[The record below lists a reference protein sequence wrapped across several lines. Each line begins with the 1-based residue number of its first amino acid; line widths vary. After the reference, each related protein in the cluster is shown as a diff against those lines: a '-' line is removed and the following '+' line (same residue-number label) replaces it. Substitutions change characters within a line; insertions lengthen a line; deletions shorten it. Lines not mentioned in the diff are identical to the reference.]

1 MGLYD
6 KSPFFLVVGRR
17 VKKRYKALR
26 GTRDVLPDEA
36 ARWQFLEGTARS
48 VFARYGFREI
58 RTPIFEATELFARSV
73 GEASDIVRK
82 EMYTFERG
90 EDSMTLRPENTAS
103 VVRAFVEHSMFRN
116 VATGYPE
123 RYYYIGPMFRHERP
137 QKGRQRQF
145 HQIGVEVLGAA
156 EPLVDAETI
165 QMVDVFLE
173 ELGIDARE
181 LVIGSVGDET
191 CRPGF
196 KTALKEWLE
205 PRLDQLCEDCGRR
218 FEENPL
224 RVFDCKVEQ
233 DQRLLAQAPV
243 VLDMLCGPCQEH
255 FEEVRR
261 ILDRYGIRYRVEPR
275 LVRGLDYYERTV
287 FEVLSD
293 RLGSQNAILGGGRY
307 DGLVEELGGPSIP
320 GLGFAM
326 GMERTILLLPDER
339 GAQFAFDVALVSLGS
354 EGAQAIVEMAQ
365 RLRGAGLRVI
375 APVVGRPMGAQ
386 LRRADKVRARFAAF
400 VGADEIASGKYGFKN
415 MRTGDQES
423 LDEATIIAR
432 CGDNDE

>member
-1 MGLYD
+1 LYD
-6 KSPFFLVVGRR
+6 KSPIFQPIGRR
-17 VKKRYKALR
+17 VTKRYKALR

-36 ARWQFLEGTARS
+36 SRWQFVEGTARR

-103 VVRAFVEHSMFRN
+103 VVRAFVEHSKFRN

-145 HQIGVEVLGAA
+145 HQIGVEVLGAP

-165 QMVDVFLE
+165 QMVDAFLE
-173 ELGIDARE
+173 ELGIVGRE
-181 LVIGSVGDET
+181 LVIGSVGDAL

-196 KTALKEWLE
+196 KAALKKWLE
-205 PRLDQLCEDCGRR
+205 PRLDQLCEDCRRR

-224 RVFDCKVEQ
+224 RVFDCKVPE
-233 DQRLLAQAPV
+233 DQKLLSEAPV

-255 FEEVRR
+255 FEEVRNL
-261 ILDRYGIRYRVEPR
+261 LDRYGIRYRVEPR

-293 RLGSQNAILGGGRY
+293 QLGSQNAILGGGRY

-326 GMERTILLLPDER
+326 GIERTIMLLPEER
-339 GAQFAFDVALVSLGS
+339 GTRPAFDVALVSLGS
-354 EGAQAIVEMAQ
+354 EGARASVEMAQ
-365 RLRGAGLRVI
+365 RLRAGRLRVVT
-375 APVVGRPMGAQ
+375 PVAQRPMGAQ
-386 LRRADKVRARFAAF
+386 LKRADKLGARFAVF
-400 VGADEIASGKYGFKN
+400 VGADEIATGKYGFKN
-415 MRTGDQES
+415 LSTGDQES

-432 CGDNDE
+432 CGDIDE